1 MGWVFRVCIFVIF
14 VVGLNIEFLEKIKI
28 YNFEV
33 ICVFHWE
40 SFKIRMKEK
49 LIWNILLILFRIR
62 GYGFIIIIF

>member
-33 ICVFHWE
+33 ICVFYWE